1 MSQSIDIKG
10 LQEIIGGDP
19 IQYHE
24 IVRNEKAINCAARW
38 PLLAQIQNGEI
49 TTPVVAKLPRETGA
63 SPRNR
68 ADVVGRPFMT
78 TPTPAPTA
86 INGERIFVA
95 VDPFALRT
103 QANVTPNRTPV
114 PVPVPP
120 PVPMPPLV
128 QKVFA
133 PVPAPA
139 RWLASAATPL
149 PVRASVSVPAST
161 PALKVPPAQGSGL
174 AALFKRLE
182 FANET
187 DNGSAR

>member
-1 MSQSIDIKG
+1 MSQSIDIRG

-38 PLLAQIQNGEI
+38 PLLAQIQNCEI
-49 TTPVVAKLPRETGA
+49 TTPVVAKLPRETGG

-103 QANVTPNRTPV
+103 QANVTPNRT
-114 PVPVPP
+114 PVPP